1 MSDDADNLVLYDAAA
16 GVARITLNRPE
27 KRNALNDELIAGI
40 KDALRRANDDPDMR
54 VVVITG
60 AGSDFCSG
68 ADLAALQK
76 ISTASV
82 SENLQDA
89 QSLMELFLLIRAVNV
104 PVIAAVRGR
113 ALAGGCGLATACDMV
128 LAARSSRFGY
138 PEVKIGFVPAM
149 VTAILRRNVS
159 EKRAFQLLTM
169 GEDLSA
175 EECERLGLVN
185 RVLDDDA
192 FEDEVDAFVQRFT
205 RVSSSAVALTKQLLY
220 RTDAMSFEDALHFG
234 VDANV
239 IARMSEDCRKG
250 IERFLKR
257 PLRLKT

>member
-1 MSDDADNLVLYDAAA
+1 MSDDANNLVLYHAADS
-16 GVARITLNRPE
+16 VARITLNRPE
-27 KRNALNDELIAGI
+27 KRNALNEELVAGL
-40 KDALRRANDDPDMR
+40 KDALRRANDDNVR
-54 VVVITG
+54 VVIITG

-89 QSLMELFLLIRAVNV
+89 QSLMELFMLIRAMDV

-149 VTAILRRNVS
+149 VMAILRRNVS

-169 GEDLSA
+169 GEDISA
-175 EECERLGLVN
+175 AECERLGLVN
-185 RVLDDDA
+185 RILDDEAFDA
-192 FEDEVDAFVQRFT
+192 EVETFVQRFT
-205 RVSSSAVALTKQLLY
+205 RVSASAVALTKQLLY
-220 RTDAMSFEDALHFG
+220 RADAMSFEDALHFG

-250 IERFLKR
+250 IERFLR
-257 PLRLKT
+257 KTT